1 MAVGKDKVVVPI
13 EAASTNAPKALG
25 EELKSTSAVL
35 VPKLRTELAE
45 LANSLKVAL
54 GTAKACREKMRRDQ
68 AAAEEVQ
75 EVLKAD
81 LARVEA

>member
-1 MAVGKDKVVVPI
+1 LI
-13 EAASTNAPKALG
+13 EELIELQSQATFVSKALG

-35 VPKLRTELAE
+35 VPKLRTRLAE

-68 AAAEEVQ
+68 LAAEEVQ